1 MNAKIDMYTPEE
13 VAKSVGVTSATIC
26 NWCREG
32 LINSNNVSDGTNKN
46 RYEICEDELRYLRR
60 LARAYGPKKV
70 LLYYKKDWRTDTVE
84 LPVVNIDREYTALEM
99 ANLVK
104 VDKTT
109 VNKWCREDKI
119 HHRSIKCKHGK
130 GNIHY
135 IPGWEVLYI
144 KQLFDKYGHADGN
157 ISPMVLYYEKD
168 VNKRGDKKMSAGI
181 PWTLDMDTEVP
192 EPKFVEETTAKEE
205 LEKANKEAKR
215 ILDEIAGVK
224 PNEEP
229 SDDKLLDSFIRVRE
243 LKKDIDNMEA
253 KLNQMKNEYAQL
265 KGEIVAWL

>member
-32 LINSNNVSDGTNKN
+32 LINANNVSDGTDKN
-46 RYEICEDELRYLRR
+46 RYEICEDELRYLRK
-60 LARAYGPKKV
+60 LARQYGPKKV

-135 IPGWEVLYI
+135 IPGWGVLYI
-144 KQLFDKYGHADGN
+144 KQIFDKYGHADGN

-168 VNKRGDKKMSAGI
+168 VNKRGDKKMDNAGI
-181 PWTLDMDTEVP
+181 PWVLDMDTEVP
-192 EPKFVEETTAKEE
+192 QESQILTAEDVKKQVSEVTEPDKVAS
-205 LEKANKEAKR
+205 NR
-215 ILDEIAGVK
+215 
-224 PNEEP
+224 EEP

-243 LKKDIDNMEA
+243 LKKDIDNTEA

-265 KGEIVAWL
+265 KGDIMAWL